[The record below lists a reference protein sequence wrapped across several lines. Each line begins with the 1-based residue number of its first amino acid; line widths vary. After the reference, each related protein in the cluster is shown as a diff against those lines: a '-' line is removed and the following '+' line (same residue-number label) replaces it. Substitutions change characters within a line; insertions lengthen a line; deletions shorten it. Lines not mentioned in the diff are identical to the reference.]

1 MAKITNNFQGNLI
14 IDFNSTF
21 MRIIFI
27 LIIAAFL
34 RVYELD
40 RVPPGFYADEASWA
54 YNAYSIFLTGRDE
67 FGRFLPWSFEAF
79 GDYKLGVTV
88 YSILPA
94 FAFFGVSDWSAR
106 LPTAIYG
113 VLTVYGTYL
122 LCREL
127 QKQHS
132 PTFYQPQLPI
142 LAAGILALTPG
153 HIFMSRGIWD
163 VQTALCYTVFGIVF
177 FLRAIR
183 LLSHQTISLSSLR
196 YFLLSAVTFVLSMYS
211 YNSSRVLTPLILLF
225 LFTNYFKSLF
235 PNSSRKL
242 IIHNLLILTLPVS
255 LSLLLLLPQLM
266 ALTAPQ
272 VLQRARYVS
281 IFQHGEV
288 ESKLYAAI
296 QKDPSSQPFLFTRFL
311 HNKPVFYSAELL
323 QNYLSHYELNF
334 LFLTGDTFEIF
345 QVQGSG
351 ILLLLF
357 LPFLIFGLYASLR
370 YNYAYR
376 NLAWFLLLIS
386 PIPSAL
392 TIFTPSVSR
401 AQLLVIPLAIFTAS
415 GLLFFIQVLAARYP
429 RLVIQGFLFNLSICL
444 LFNLSYWFHQYYT
457 QNPPQVAAKWNDG
470 WRELSA
476 ILKTSLDQ
484 NTPIIISNSQA
495 PSYIFLSWYWRI
507 PPSTLWQTRVTDP
520 HPDSNGLNTTTQIL
534 NQVYFSKQI
543 KSSCREFE
551 TPAVCVGFLG
561 ELENSQI
568 ITNSYS
574 QPIFQFYKPQ

>member
-1 MAKITNNFQGNLI
+1 M
-14 IDFNSTF
+14 
-21 MRIIFI
+21 
-27 LIIAAFL
+27 
-34 RVYELD
+34 
-40 RVPPGFYADEASWA
+40 
-54 YNAYSIFLTGRDE
+54 
-67 FGRFLPWSFEAF
+67 
-79 GDYKLGVTV
+79 
-88 YSILPA
+88 
-94 FAFFGVSDWSAR
+94 FGVSDWSAR

-113 VLTVYGTYL
+113 VLVVYGIYL
-122 LCREL
+122 LCQEL

-132 PTFYQPQLPI
+132 SAFHQPQLPL
-142 LAAGILALTPG
+142 LAAGILALIPG

-163 VQTALCYTVFGIVF
+163 VQAALCYTVFGIVF
-177 FLRAIR
+177 FLKAIR
-183 LLSHQTISLSSLR
+183 LLSHQTISRASLS
-196 YFLLSAVTFVLSMYS
+196 YFVLSAVTFVLSMYS

-235 PNSSRKL
+235 PKSSRKL
-242 IIHNLLILTLPVS
+242 ITYNLLSLALPVS
-255 LSLLLLLPQLM
+255 LSLLLLLPQLL

-272 VLQRARYVS
+272 VLQRAQYVS

-296 QKDPSSQPFLFTRFL
+296 QKDPIGQPVLLTRLL
-311 HNKPVFYSAELL
+311 HNKPIFYSAEFL
-323 QNYLSHYELNF
+323 QNYLSHYELDF

-357 LPFLIFGLYASLR
+357 LPFLVFGLYASLR
-370 YNYAYR
+370 YHYAYR

-415 GLLFFIQVLAARYP
+415 GVLFVMQLLTAQNSRFVTRGFLLILFFSLISN
-429 RLVIQGFLFNLSICL
+429 F
-444 LFNLSYWFHQYYT
+444 SYWFHQYYI
-457 QNPPQVAAKWNDG
+457 QNPPLVAVKWNDG

-484 NTPIIISNSQA
+484 NTPIIVSNSQA

-507 PPSTLWQTRVTDP
+507 PPSTLWQTRVTDFR
-520 HPDSNGLNTTTQIL
+520 PDSNGINTTTQIF
-534 NQVYFSKQI
+534 NHIYFSKQI
-543 KSSCREFE
+543 KPSCQELE

-561 ELENSQI
+561 ELENGQI

-574 QPIFQFYKPQ
+574 QPVFQIFKPL